1 MLFLLWIIQRQTY
14 SPVLLV
20 LPGQSITVSHENK
33 RRQKTVKKLASGQ
46 THNRDFG
53 FKNKFKHTH
62 AHTQTSLPKQLDFF
76 WKLRP

>member
-1 MLFLLWIIQRQTY
+1 M
-14 SPVLLV
+14 
-20 LPGQSITVSHENK
+20 
-33 RRQKTVKKLASGQ
+33 KTKGGRKLKKLASGQ